1 MLPACGH
8 DNKVVVTSCETSP
21 VPRERLH
28 RRVFAAAGIYN
39 IAWGCYAVIDPQWL
53 FRVADMP
60 PQNHPQI
67 FMTLGMVLGLY
78 GLLYLDVALRPAEG
92 FTIAAVGLAGKLLG
106 PLGWLGL
113 ALTGEWP
120 LASGV
125 ILLTNDLIWWI
136 PFALY
141 LHDCLP
147 QWRARYLV
155 ARRR

>member
-1 MLPACGH
+1 MF
-8 DNKVVVTSCETSP
+8 TSREASP
-21 VPRERLH
+21 IPRERLH
-28 RRVFAAAGIYN
+28 RRIFVAAGVYN
-39 IAWGCYAVIDPQWL
+39 VVWGCYAAVDPQWL
-53 FRVADMP
+53 FRGAGMP

-92 FTIAAVGLAGKLLG
+92 FPIAAVGLAGKVLG
-106 PLGWLGL
+106 PLGWLWL
-113 ALTGEWP
+113 AVTGEWP

-125 ILLTNDLIWWI
+125 ILVTNDLIWWV

-147 QWRARYLV
+147 QWRARYLGE
-155 ARRR
+155 RRGQ

>member
-1 MLPACGH
+1 MF
-8 DNKVVVTSCETSP
+8 TSREASP
-21 VPRERLH
+21 IPRERLH
-28 RRVFAAAGIYN
+28 RRVFVVAGVYN
-39 IAWGCYAVIDPQWL
+39 VVWGCYAAVDPQWL

-92 FTIAAVGLAGKLLG
+92 FPVAAVGLAGKILG
-106 PLGWLGL
+106 PLGWLWL
-113 ALTGEWP
+113 AVTGEWP
-120 LASGV
+120 SASGV
-125 ILLTNDLIWWI
+125 ILVTNDLIWWV

-147 QWRARYLV
+147 QWRARYLGE
-155 ARRR
+155 RRG

>member
-1 MLPACGH
+1 MLAAAAP
-8 DNKVVVTSCETSP
+8 DNTVVFTSREASP
-21 VPRERLH
+21 IPRERLH
-28 RRVFAAAGIYN
+28 RRVFVAAGVYN
-39 IAWGCYAVIDPQWL
+39 VVWGCYAAVDPQWL

-92 FTIAAVGLAGKLLG
+92 LPIAAVGLAGKILG
-106 PLGWLGL
+106 PLGWLWL
-113 ALTGEWP
+113 AVTGEWP

-125 ILLTNDLIWWI
+125 ILVTNDLIWWV

-147 QWRARYLV
+147 QWRARYLGE
-155 ARRR
+155 RRG